1 MAVTAGR
8 LAWGDA
14 RTGIHM
20 GSEMRDPFYMSW
32 RAQMPGRPDPIDP
45 EYLDTPYLTVAVNL
59 CAALGLFI
67 GAFVLIYLLVDLR
80 HGFAKY
86 WWLVL
91 ILVIDVAINVAVRVA
106 RARHR
111 RELSRESEPAPA
123 RSGRRLERGPQRG

>member
-1 MAVTAGR
+1 V
-8 LAWGDA
+8 
-14 RTGIHM
+14 GIHM
-20 GSEMRDPFYMSW
+20 GTEMRDPFYMSW

-59 CAALGLFI
+59 CTAFGLFV
-67 GAFVLIYLLVDLR
+67 GAWVLIYLLVDLR

-91 ILVIDVAINVAVRVA
+91 ILVIDLAVNVAVRVA

-111 RELSRESEPAPA
+111 HALAPPPEPPP
-123 RSGRRLERGPQRG
+123 SGRRFERGPQRG

>member
-1 MAVTAGR
+1 MPVTVER
-8 LAWGDA
+8 LAWSHA
-14 RTGIHM
+14 SAGIRM
-20 GSEMRDPFYMSW
+20 GSHMRDPFYMSW

-91 ILVIDVAINVAVRVA
+91 ILVVDVAVNVAVRAGRARRRRASEAA
-106 RARHR
+106 RARQISEAHER
-111 RELSRESEPAPA
+111 RA
-123 RSGRRLERGPQRG
+123 RLRGA